1 MCSQQVY
8 KLILAGTSHANLRP
22 IRPTASSS
30 TATAAFA
37 TITVTE
43 PKSLYIM
50 NVKLNKI
57 RVLRSRVM
65 NPIELV
71 KTVL

>member
-1 MCSQQVY
+1 MSSQQVY
-8 KLILAGTSHANLRP
+8 KLKRRYPPPPSPEHTLRMPTSAQFGLRP
-22 IRPTASSS
+22 RRPQ
-30 TATAAFA
+30 A

-57 RVLRSRVM
+57 RVLRIRVT
-65 NPIELV
+65 NPIE
-71 KTVL
+71 